1 MSQLGFQCAHIIASY
16 KRALDQLVWLCALHS
31 ASQSSNPSGMDLLAG
46 GGVVY
51 LRVEKNPSSALR
63 QSTGLRPAQSH
74 GSCCAAMYGWGRGS
88 GVFSICVK
96 MYSS

>member
-16 KRALDQLVWLCALHS
+16 KRTLDQLVWLCALHS

-51 LRVEKNPSSALR
+51 LRVEKNPSSAPR

-74 GSCCAAMYGWGRGS
+74 GSYGAAVYEWDRGS
-88 GVFSICVK
+88 KIFSTYVK
-96 MYSS
+96 RSS